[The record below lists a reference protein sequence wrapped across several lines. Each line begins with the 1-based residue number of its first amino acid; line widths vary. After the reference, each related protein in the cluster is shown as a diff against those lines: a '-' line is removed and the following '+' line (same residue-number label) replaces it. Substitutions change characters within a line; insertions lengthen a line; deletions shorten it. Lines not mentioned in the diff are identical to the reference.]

1 MRSRPYTPP
10 PSLPPFLAELATLL
24 PNRECRSSESD
35 RATSL
40 LYPDPEKSRL
50 LPAKERPQHCVRVQG
65 RLAPVRSVSVA
76 NLRST
81 SQTRFD
87 TAVSGTPARPR
98 RRRSSDD
105 LNHEVGSEI
114 RERDSQ
120 LRGYGIGGRGNIR
133 RPTEVIGTQSES
145 SLSALSLF
153 SSTSS
158 TTHRSFS
165 GPGADKKF
173 SFSGLLNRIEER
185 RGKEYLN
192 TNNDTAYGRSLTRA

>member
-24 PNRECRSSESD
+24 PNRECRSSEGD

-40 LYPDPEKSRL
+40 LYLDPETSRL

-98 RRRSSDD
+98 RPRSSDD

-133 RPTEVIGTQSES
+133 EFPLLHKINVCLDAHTHSR
-145 SLSALSLF
+145 SANRGHRDSIRVLLIRALALF
-153 SSTSS
+153 
-158 TTHRSFS
+158 
-165 GPGADKKF
+165 K
-173 SFSGLLNRIEER
+173 
-185 RGKEYLN
+185 
-192 TNNDTAYGRSLTRA
+192 